1 MTEDL
6 VAGIDEHDGFE
17 SSDLPRRYKLA
28 IRYADALIKHPD
40 EVDDALKKELLTE
53 FTPREVVEFTATL
66 TIAMGFSKAAIAWG
80 PPEAIPVTE
89 VPTPGPGR
97 VVSSG

>member
-6 VAGIDEHDGFE
+6 VEGIDEADGFE
-17 SSDLPRRYKLA
+17 SADLPARYKLA
-28 IRYADALIKHPD
+28 IRYADALIKHPG
-40 EVDDALKKELLTE
+40 EVDEQLKKDLLAE
-53 FTPREVVEFTATL
+53 FTPREVVEYTATV

-97 VVSSG
+97 TVTSG

>member
-1 MTEDL
+1 MTEEL
-6 VAGIDEHDGFE
+6 VEGIDEGDGFE
-17 SSDLPRRYKLA
+17 AADLPARYKVA
-28 IRYADALIKHPD
+28 IRYADALIKHPAEIDD
-40 EVDDALKKELLTE
+40 ELKRALLAE
-53 FTPREVVEFTATL
+53 FTPREIVEFTATL

-97 VVSSG
+97 TVSSG